1 MEKQK
6 LLQLITALAR
16 QNVLTKEEVTAA
28 YDQGAKGGGTRGSR
42 STHTRL
48 SDLLASVGG
57 AVVFL
62 GIAVLIGQN
71 WEALSP
77 LTRVLVTLGSGIAA
91 YAGGVTLLQHK
102 KYGRI
107 GQAFFLLSALLL
119 PLGLSITF
127 YEAGF
132 DPWDP
137 LASTIVSGVLA
148 LTFLSSF
155 FLLRSPLFLLFTVLF
170 ATWLFVALTN
180 LLTDGNPLFEP
191 WKFYLY
197 RLLVIGLSYALLGY
211 ELRGTHRSL
220 AGFLQ
225 GAGVFAFLLAAFL
238 LSGWDSSKEL
248 VWEVLLPGLALGAI
262 LLSVKVHT
270 RSYLVF
276 GSLFLMLGILKISA
290 EYFPQ
295 SVGWPLA
302 LVIAGFALIA
312 IGMVTLRLGKKYFAV
327 LEEEA

>member
-28 YDQGAKGGGTRGSR
+28 YDAGANAGGRGTRGSW

-62 GIAVLIGQN
+62 GVAVLVGQN
-71 WEALSP
+71 WEALNP

-155 FLLRSPLFLLFTVLF
+155 FL
-170 ATWLFVALTN
+170 
-180 LLTDGNPLFEP
+180 
-191 WKFYLY
+191 
-197 RLLVIGLSYALLGY
+197 I
-211 ELRGTHRSL
+211 
-220 AGFLQ
+220 Q
-225 GAGVFAFLLAAFL
+225 
-238 LSGWDSSKEL
+238 
-248 VWEVLLPGLALGAI
+248 
-262 LLSVKVHT
+262 
-270 RSYLVF
+270 
-276 GSLFLMLGILKISA
+276 
-290 EYFPQ
+290 
-295 SVGWPLA
+295 
-302 LVIAGFALIA
+302 
-312 IGMVTLRLGKKYFAV
+312 
-327 LEEEA
+327 